1 MKLSV
6 TMVHNKAN
14 PVTNLFNHHITRRRH
29 SDSELKASASKLL
42 SKANNSFSNL
52 AAPSISYAE
61 EENRTRRDSFR
72 QVASG
77 AVNKVIGQIQEVI
90 SKVLSKNDI
99 DMESATFDDLINTI
113 TEDQCLWNEYRSEI
127 RKNNIITNLAC
138 KEYLFEFIAENKE
151 RIEEQYFTSKSAKE
165 NSTNLK
171 KKDSNYFGSAK
182 SLCNLILKP
191 CKDEIVN
198 ADQSSNHLLSK
209 PMPENLTCR
218 RRGSTIKKEKY
229 YVIDSEIYLAKE
241 ETNKKTSINNE
252 ARDFSQDIFLLF
264 PER

>member
-1 MKLSV
+1 M
-6 TMVHNKAN
+6 
-14 PVTNLFNHHITRRRH
+14 
-29 SDSELKASASKLL
+29 
-42 SKANNSFSNL
+42 
-52 AAPSISYAE
+52 
-61 EENRTRRDSFR
+61 
-72 QVASG
+72 
-77 AVNKVIGQIQEVI
+77 
-90 SKVLSKNDI
+90 
-99 DMESATFDDLINTI
+99 
-113 TEDQCLWNEYRSEI
+113 
-127 RKNNIITNLAC
+127 
-138 KEYLFEFIAENKE
+138 
-151 RIEEQYFTSKSAKE
+151 
-165 NSTNLK
+165 K

-252 ARDFSQDIFLLF
+252 ARDFSQDIFLPF